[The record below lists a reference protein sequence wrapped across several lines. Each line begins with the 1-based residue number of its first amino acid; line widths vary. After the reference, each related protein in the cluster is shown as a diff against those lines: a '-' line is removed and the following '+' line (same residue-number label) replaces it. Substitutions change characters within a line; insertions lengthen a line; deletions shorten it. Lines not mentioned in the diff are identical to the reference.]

1 MVIINKKKETPNK
14 LVCANKNCGKE
25 KATIRNFYQSHS
37 PFYEHGRIPVCKD
50 CILERY
56 ELLKEHY
63 KDEEKAVYHI
73 CMNFDIYFNKD
84 LIQSCYTQMGNDGS
98 DNLLKIYLS
107 KVNSLKQYKEL
118 TSLDSDFFGLETNKE
133 ETPLDKEKVENTGSN
148 EKPLEQ
154 DSEFTVTSEMIARWG
169 KNISSEDDYFFLET
183 IYNEFTSVYDN
194 RTPAQKLIFR
204 QIAKSLLQG
213 EQALKQ
219 GNIAGFEKMNN
230 LVSKLMGDNNIKPI
244 QEANLAEDDS
254 QGWGVWVNRVETERP
269 IGEASEQF
277 KDVDKISSYILKW
290 FTNQMRRVFDL
301 KEREDDVGGEK
312 DAN

>member
-1 MVIINKKKETPNK
+1 MAIHKKKDIPNK
-14 LVCANKNCGKE
+14 LVCANVNCGKE

-37 PFYEHGRIPVCKD
+37 PFYEYGRIPVCKD

-63 KDEEKAVYHI
+63 KDEVKAVYHI

-84 LIQSCYTQMGNDGS
+84 LIPSCYAQMGNDGS

-118 TSLDSDFFGLETNKE
+118 TSLDSDFLETEPSE
-133 ETPLDKEKVENTGSN
+133 EPVVISN
-148 EKPLEQ
+148 ETEDTKETDNVSKQ
-154 DSEFTVTSEMIARWG
+154 EKFVVTSEMVARWG
-169 KNISSEDDYFFLET
+169 KNVSSEDDYFFLET
-183 IYNEFTSVYDN
+183 TYDEFTSVYDA

-204 QIAKSLLQG
+204 QIAKSLLQA
-213 EQALKQ
+213 EQALKE
-219 GNIAGFEKMNN
+219 GNTTGFEKMNN

-254 QGWGVWVNRVETERP
+254 QGWGVWINRIETERP

-277 KDVDKISSYILKW
+277 KDVDRISSYILKW
-290 FTNQMRRVFDL
+290 FTSQMRKVFDL
-301 KEREDDVGGEK
+301 QDIHSTGGEDDV
-312 DAN
+312 DQN